1 MYINLGIFKI
11 FIIGIFIILAMKKKK
26 SATDGIIAEKA
37 KVSVRLSAA
46 TSSGER
52 VFDGRNVDRE
62 Q

>member
-26 SATDGIIAEKA
+26 WTDGIIAEKA

-46 TSSGER
+46 TSNGER